1 MSRKNACLHLCF
13 LVFFRNFFLDYDGM
27 GLMSAMEQNFNP
39 SLADVNRKTR
49 QGTIVLF
56 VVCVC
61 VFLHTHT
68 HTPTH
73 TQLIVE
79 LLMVTPSLL
88 FPLFSFYFLF

>member
-1 MSRKNACLHLCF
+1 VF

-56 VVCVC
+56 VVCV
-61 VFLHTHT
+61 FLRTHT
-68 HTPTH
+68 HTH
-73 TQLIVE
+73 TQLIVK
-79 LLMVTPSLL
+79 LWMLIPFFAPVC
-88 FPLFSFYFLF
+88 FYFPILLQATLNG

>member
-1 MSRKNACLHLCF
+1 MSRRNACFTLVF

-68 HTPTH
+68 HT
-73 TQLIVE
+73 QLIVE

>member
-1 MSRKNACLHLCF
+1 
-13 LVFFRNFFLDYDGM
+13 M

-61 VFLHTHT
+61 FCAHTH
-68 HTPTH
+68 TH
-73 TQLIVE
+73 TQLIVK
-79 LLMVTPSLL
+79 LWMLIPFFAPVC
-88 FPLFSFYFLF
+88 FYFPILLQATLNG